1 MNALP
6 AGLDPAQHELP
17 RPIPAKQVVRLACRF
32 LAIAYEDLV
41 SPRRAA
47 DLVEK
52 RQIVMFA
59 LRELTSR
66 SYPEIGVLL
75 GNRDHSTVI
84 HGVRRIGEEIERDPD
99 LRQRVIAFLAFVR
112 AEAGAAETEED
123 AFAVAQR
130 VAARP
135 SSALGVSVEMIRHF
149 AAIVLAA
156 RDEAL
161 RQETSEPDPEVAR
174 LQDENAAL
182 RATLAEKHPLEPA
195 FEEFTRAHLALERA
209 SSAAERSARARLE
222 KASLAL
228 ALAGEKHFHIKR
240 TWK

>member
-32 LAIAYEDLV
+32 LDIAYEDLV
-41 SPRRAA
+41 SQRRTA
-47 DLVEK
+47 DLAEK

-75 GNRDHSTVI
+75 GDRDHSTVI
-84 HGVRRIGEEIERDPD
+84 HGVRRIGEAIERDPD

-112 AEAGAAETEED
+112 AEVGTHETEED
-123 AFAVAQR
+123 AFAVAER

-135 SSALGVSVEMIRHF
+135 SAAVGVSVEMIRHF

-156 RDEAL
+156 REEAL
-161 RQETSEPDPEVAR
+161 RQERGEPDPEIAVLR
-174 LQDENAAL
+174 DEVAAL
-182 RATLAEKHPLEPA
+182 RAALAQKHPLEPA
-195 FEEFTRAHLALERA
+195 VEAFTRAHLALERA
-209 SSAAERSARARLE
+209 SAAGERAARARFE
-222 KASLAL
+222 TASLAL
-228 ALAGEKHFHIKR
+228 ALAGEKHFHIER
-240 TWK
+240 GWK